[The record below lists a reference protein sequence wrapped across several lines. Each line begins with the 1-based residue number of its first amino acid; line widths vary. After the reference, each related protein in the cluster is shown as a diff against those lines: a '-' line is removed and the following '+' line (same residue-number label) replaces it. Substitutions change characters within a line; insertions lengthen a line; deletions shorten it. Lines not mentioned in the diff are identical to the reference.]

1 MMRGRVWPAQIPRPS
16 RQQYQFPPTAES
28 WCSISPS
35 TPPVPT
41 PLGPS
46 PFASARPPP
55 ARVPESRAAP
65 ALGGWRLMDLQELA
79 KIPPYHGCARHEKR
93 PAFFRRVEKTGPATA
108 RAGTLAPSYQLRPFT
123 AREEAIL
130 PSTGGRS
137 EVRGLEIAVEKRVSP
152 KGEFLPLLSR
162 PHPSSICWEPLERL
176 SLC

>member
-35 TPPVPT
+35 TQPVPT

-65 ALGGWRLMDLQELA
+65 ALGGWRLMELQELA
-79 KIPPYHGCARHEKR
+79 KNPPYHGCARHEKR
-93 PAFFRRVEKTGPATA
+93 PAFFRREEKTGPATA
-108 RAGTLAPSYQLRPFT
+108 RAGTLDPPTSSALLRH
-123 AREEAIL
+123 ARRLFCHLLVGGQRSGAWKSPWKNGCL
-130 PSTGGRS
+130 PRANCS
-137 EVRGLEIAVEKRVSP
+137 
-152 KGEFLPLLSR
+152 LSF
-162 PHPSSICWEPLERL
+162 PALIPPVFAGNLWSA
-176 SLC
+176 